1 MYIGQNK
8 RKINSRQT
16 DGDLI
21 KIEGEWFYKIS
32 NVDNMSP
39 FFMSIVSDANH
50 WMFIGSNGGL
60 SAGRKDCNQSL
71 FPYYTVD
78 KIMETSEMT
87 GSKTILRVEQQGTTY
102 LWEPFSVLTDSSYDT
117 ETNLYK
123 SEYGNTVVF
132 EQINHDLSLS
142 FKYQWSSSNRF
153 GFVRQATLRNLSTE
167 KTTVHVLDGIQ
178 NIVPFGVEAD
188 LQNSKSNLVDAYK
201 KSELEKEYALGIY
214 ALSAIIV
221 DRAEPSEA
229 LKATTVWSSGLDK
242 PTFLLSS
249 FQLEAFRRDQAVHE
263 EWENKGEKGAYF
275 MVDKLTLNAEE
286 SKEWFIVAD
295 VNQSMIGISAL
306 IDTMKKGD
314 VVAEVLEDVGLGTD
328 NLIQLCAAADGLQ
341 LTQDKRTIMRH
352 FSNTMFNIM
361 RGGIFDNNYQI
372 EKSDFLPYLQQA
384 NKVEFAKYEEQL
396 NQWDEV
402 FTLGQLSNNIGDIP
416 SVPIKRLATEY
427 LPLKFSRRH
436 GDPSRPWN
444 WFSINTQNENDGSKI
459 LDYQGNW
466 RDIFQ
471 NWEAL
476 AHAYPSFI
484 EGMIFRFLNAS
495 TFDGYNPYRVTKDG
509 FDWEIIEPHD
519 PWSYIGYWGDHQI
532 IYLLKFLEFSQKYYP
547 GKLAASLEENN
558 FVYAH
563 VPYIIKSYEDI
574 VNNPKDTIF
583 FDEELHN
590 KIDKQKDE
598 IGADGALQTTPI
610 GDVFHV
616 NMLEKLLATVL
627 AKMSNFVPEAGIW
640 LNTQRPEWND
650 ANNALVGNGTSMVTL
665 YYMRRF
671 LKFFDTLIDGV
682 NFSETSLS
690 TEIHTFFQQIS
701 QQLLAK
707 ESLLEGAIDNNSRQ
721 SIVDALGQAGSD
733 YRNNIY
739 KNGFS
744 AKTTAVSTKELKE
757 FIRISLA
764 YIDHSISAN
773 KRNDGLFHAYNLITF
788 EQQGGVSIS
797 YLAEMLEGQV
807 AVLSSGFLTSEEAV
821 NVLDQ
826 MRASKIYRED
836 QNSYMLYPNKDLPRF
851 FAKNNVPEEAVKGSA
866 LLTKLI
872 ADNNKQLVQKDSA
885 GVYHFNG
892 NFTNADSL
900 VHAMSELDAS
910 YGDLV
915 KAEKESLRNLFDD
928 LFNHKSFT
936 GRSGTFFGFEGLG
949 SIYWHMVSKLS
960 LAVQEVLWESI
971 HCQSSPEVTEALRKH
986 YYKVVDGI
994 GAHKTPQDYG
1004 AFPTDPYSHT
1014 PAGRGAQQPGMTGQ
1028 VKEDILCRWGEFGV
1042 YAEKGCLH
1050 FDPTIVRVDEFLNK
1064 EDKFIYYNTA
1074 NQKQSIDVPANAL
1087 CYTYCQIPIVYHTK
1101 SGKSTGI
1108 ELVLSNGQTKVVESH
1123 ILDREESEKVF
1134 SRSGEISQMNIY
1146 F

>member
-16 DGDLI
+16 DGDLV

-275 MVDKLTLNAEE
+275 MVDKLTINAEE

-476 AHAYPSFI
+476 AP
-484 EGMIFRFLNAS
+484 
-495 TFDGYNPYRVTKDG
+495 V
-509 FDWEIIEPHD
+509 
-519 PWSYIGYWGDHQI
+519 SYTH
-532 IYLLKFLEFSQKYYP
+532 L
-547 GKLAASLEENN
+547 
-558 FVYAH
+558 
-563 VPYIIKSYEDI
+563 
-574 VNNPKDTIF
+574 
-583 FDEELHN
+583 
-590 KIDKQKDE
+590 
-598 IGADGALQTTPI
+598 
-610 GDVFHV
+610 
-616 NMLEKLLATVL
+616 
-627 AKMSNFVPEAGIW
+627 
-640 LNTQRPEWND
+640 
-650 ANNALVGNGTSMVTL
+650 TL
-665 YYMRRF
+665 P
-671 LKFFDTLIDGV
+671 T
-682 NFSETSLS
+682 N
-690 TEIHTFFQQIS
+690 
-701 QQLLAK
+701 
-707 ESLLEGAIDNNSRQ
+707 
-721 SIVDALGQAGSD
+721 
-733 YRNNIY
+733 
-739 KNGFS
+739 
-744 AKTTAVSTKELKE
+744 
-757 FIRISLA
+757 
-764 YIDHSISAN
+764 
-773 KRNDGLFHAYNLITF
+773 
-788 EQQGGVSIS
+788 
-797 YLAEMLEGQV
+797 
-807 AVLSSGFLTSEEAV
+807 
-821 NVLDQ
+821 
-826 MRASKIYRED
+826 RE
-836 QNSYMLYPNKDLPRF
+836 
-851 FAKNNVPEEAVKGSA
+851 V
-866 LLTKLI
+866 
-872 ADNNKQLVQKDSA
+872 
-885 GVYHFNG
+885 
-892 NFTNADSL
+892 
-900 VHAMSELDAS
+900 
-910 YGDLV
+910 
-915 KAEKESLRNLFDD
+915 
-928 LFNHKSFT
+928 
-936 GRSGTFFGFEGLG
+936 
-949 SIYWHMVSKLS
+949 
-960 LAVQEVLWESI
+960 
-971 HCQSSPEVTEALRKH
+971 
-986 YYKVVDGI
+986 
-994 GAHKTPQDYG
+994 
-1004 AFPTDPYSHT
+1004 
-1014 PAGRGAQQPGMTGQ
+1014 
-1028 VKEDILCRWGEFGV
+1028 
-1042 YAEKGCLH
+1042 
-1050 FDPTIVRVDEFLNK
+1050 
-1064 EDKFIYYNTA
+1064 
-1074 NQKQSIDVPANAL
+1074 
-1087 CYTYCQIPIVYHTK
+1087 
-1101 SGKSTGI
+1101 
-1108 ELVLSNGQTKVVESH
+1108 
-1123 ILDREESEKVF
+1123 
-1134 SRSGEISQMNIY
+1134 
-1146 F
+1146 